1 MKKILSAL
9 ISVMLLIGAV
19 GITPVMAVELP
30 GTFTFIDTCYSPQKD
45 LYVAVVKD
53 LENTANTPAKVLA
66 STNGYDWEITKDKLD
81 LAKHFGHPENRQVIV
96 WWEAEEKF
104 VMCINNRTLIS
115 EDARNWVESPN
126 ADMAGSNTTVETNG
140 KWLVLAAGATVK
152 VFESMD
158 APAKKYPLGD
168 SGAIAKTI
176 GLTPSTTADENM
188 MYAVGDQYK
197 TWYFNAEGTK
207 TTQTQNISVHPVD
220 MAWSDALD
228 GWVLINKT
236 PVFRVLKHEETPR
249 YTNFNSMKLSDGT
262 DNTEKFTGMGVG
274 KDYIVVGTESGR
286 MLVAPNDPSS
296 LTVDVPWVIAEGGN
310 GSECNEEIRSI
321 SEVKDGMFM
330 VASKTKMF
338 MLMQEGDTWRFYDTD
353 KDAIALDKTRFE
365 IPVSGTFTTT
375 LNPVHYNYKGEPSE
389 DKVAVIDLMTASL
402 PAGIKSEPISD
413 TSIKLS
419 IDSTVKGGHQLE
431 YRAIT
436 TSGKMKTFTVTIV
449 DEGVIQITGRDRL
462 AIPLKEEEPE
472 IYEYAVD
479 VVGTDG
485 ENMSRETAIKIE
497 KMPEGVVFDN
507 AAKTFTVDKNVK
519 SGELVFTGYSVTNP
533 DNKLEKTVT
542 ITGRAPENVVF
553 NEPQTECFIP
563 NEGTSEF
570 KYSATIYDQIEKEM
584 KRVLNTSTNQIV
596 DAKLDWTVAPK
607 EIESIDG
614 ISIDNDTGIL
624 SVDHSA
630 VLGTVTIKAEEHT
643 TKAFAELDVTLNY
656 TDLRM
661 AQEDL
666 AEFTIDESVPV
677 TEKYI
682 SLPRKG
688 KYFESEISWRSSDE
702 TLMDSGFGMVNRPS
716 RQDKKVTL
724 IGTSKHGTASTSVKY
739 ELVIKKAD
747 NLCPAWISVNP
758 PQAIYWKP
766 MTDTVVRVVQDGE
779 DYVVHSNGRG
789 AYQTLMLTND
799 SSYALKA
806 TVKASQGGT
815 IKLVSQTGGT
825 LAEITA
831 NGEWQTIEAQYDT
844 RKQKAQFG
852 DNIYLQYNGS
862 LKIKDLVVWEITLEL
877 NEVTAAVNKAAYT
890 KNSADIN
897 AAKAL
902 LDKFYDIPVRNELY
916 KKVNQ
921 INSSAGG
928 SGGGGGGGGSTS
940 SNKHQPPSLA
950 DTGEP
955 VVSIPIKTPSNDNTA
970 DELDTFLLRFKDM
983 KNHWARK
990 DVEYMAELG
999 IVNGDENDIF
1009 RPDDS
1014 VSRAEFATMI
1024 TLAMGQEAMPYENSF
1039 FDIVSDDWYSGYVQ
1053 NVKTNDYMSGYD
1065 GLFKPDAPIT
1075 REELARVIVSAY
1087 NHKSN
1092 TKLETGKTLYFNDID
1107 EVSYWAYDYIVEA
1120 ADMGFIYGMTD
1131 ELFAPK
1137 LPATRAQAAVM
1148 LKRVHEKLNPSA

>member
-45 LYVAVVKD
+45 VYVAISKD
-53 LENTANTPAKVLA
+53 LKDTANTPAKVLV
-66 STNGYDWEITKDKLD
+66 SKNGYDWEVTKEFTP
-81 LAKHFGHPENRQVIV
+81 AKHFGHPETRQVV
-96 WWEAEEKF
+96 AWWEAEEKF
-104 VMCINNRTLIS
+104 VISINNRTLIS
-115 EDARNWVESPN
+115 DDGRNWEVSPN
-126 ADMAGSNTTVETNG
+126 ADMAGSNTTVESNG
-140 KWLVLAAGATVK
+140 KQLVLAAAATVK
-152 VFESMD
+152 VFDSMD
-158 APAKKYPLGD
+158 SPAKKYPLGD

-176 GLTPSTTADENM
+176 GLTPKTTDDERM

-197 TWYFNAEGTK
+197 TWYFNAAGTK
-207 TTQTQNISVHPVD
+207 TTQTSNISVHPVD
-220 MAWSDALD
+220 MAWAEGFNGWAL
-228 GWVLINKT
+228 VNKT
-236 PVFRVLKHEETPR
+236 PVLRVLKNNETPQ
-249 YTNFNSMKLSDGT
+249 YINFSVMKLSDGT
-262 DNTEKFTGMGVG
+262 DNTEKFTGLGVG
-274 KDYIVVGTESGR
+274 KDYVVVGTESGR
-286 MLVAPNDPSS
+286 ILVAPNDMSS
-296 LTVDVPWVIAEGGN
+296 LTVDVPWIIAEGGN
-310 GSECNEEIRSI
+310 GSECNEEIRSV

-330 VASKTKMF
+330 VASETKIY
-338 MLMQEGDTWRFYDTD
+338 MLVQEGDTWRFYDTN
-353 KDAIALDKTRFE
+353 KDDIMLEKTSFE

-375 LNPVHYNYKGEPSE
+375 LAPVHYNYKGEPSDDE
-389 DKVAVIDLMTASL
+389 VAVIDLMTASL
-402 PAGIKSEPISD
+402 PAGIKSEPIND

-436 TSGKMKTFTVTIV
+436 TSGKMKTFTVTII
-449 DEGVIQITGRDRL
+449 DEGNVKITGRDKM
-462 AIPLKEEEPE
+462 AIPLQEENAEK
-472 IYEYAVD
+472 YEYSVEI
-479 VVGTDG
+479 VGTDG
-485 ENMSRETAIKIE
+485 EIMSRETAIRVD
-497 KMPEGVVFDN
+497 KMPNGVTYDD
-507 AAKTFTVDKNVK
+507 ATKTFTIDKNVNE
-519 SGELVFTGYSVTNP
+519 GELVFTGYSVANP
-533 DNKLEKTVT
+533 NNKLEKTVT
-542 ITGRAPENVVF
+542 ITGRAPENIVF
-553 NEPQTECFIP
+553 NEPQTECLIP
-563 NEGTSEF
+563 DEGTLEIQ
-570 KYSATIYDQIEKEM
+570 YSATIYDQIEKEM
-584 KRVLNTSTNQIV
+584 TRVLNTSNNQIV
-596 DAKLDWTVAPK
+596 DAKLDWTVVSK
-607 EIESIDG
+607 EIESMNG
-614 ISIDNDTGIL
+614 ISIDKDTGVL

-643 TKAFAELDVTLNY
+643 TKAFVEIDVTLNY

-677 TEKYI
+677 TETI
-682 SLPRKG
+682 SLPKKG
-688 KYFESEISWRSSDE
+688 QQFESEISWRSSDGALIDN
-702 TLMDSGFGMVNRPS
+702 TGIVNRPS

-747 NLCPAWISVNP
+747 NLCPGWISVNP
-758 PQAIYWKP
+758 PEAVYWKP
-766 MTDTVVRVVQDGE
+766 MTDTVVGVVQDGE

-789 AYQTLMLTND
+789 TYQMIMLTND